1 MKNIRGIY
9 DKTHNKYWF
18 LARDIMA
25 LILRC
30 DEKKARN
37 YWKYLKRKEKIN
49 TVLIKMPCSDAK
61 FRYSDVV
68 DIDQIVEIIMKMPS
82 PKAVSWRLE
91 LLEKGKKWLVQ
102 FLADKTK
109 PCIEMLKQKF
119 KKMTMIIT
127 KIEKEYI
134 LTKNKVYRDNIILF
148 KSKTEGAN
156 SA

>member
-25 LILRC
+25 LILCC

-82 PKAVSWRLE
+82 PKAVKWRLD
-91 LLEKGKKWLVQ
+91 LVEKSKKWLQ
-102 FLADKTK
+102 ELLADKAK
-109 PCIEMLKQKF
+109 LCIETLKQKF

-134 LTKNKVYRDNIILF
+134 LTPNKVYRDNIIWL
-148 KSKTEGAN
+148 KAKAT
-156 SA
+156 